1 VEVAEKDLVAEV
13 VERKWPGGLPFYLAR
28 VQQVLNL

>member
-13 VERKWPGGLPFYLAR
+13 KEGKGPRGLPFYLAKI
-28 VQQVLNL
+28 QQVLNL